1 MQSECVRSRSY
12 ESINT
17 KVTRVDDLEKLLH
30 IQFVFLK
37 KLFESSITNWDAVKT
52 RTLLWLYRRQMFL
65 PCVITF
71 MYIDLK
77 LGLFSRVGPV
87 FIVVY

>member
-1 MQSECVRSRSY
+1 
-12 ESINT
+12 
-17 KVTRVDDLEKLLH
+17 
-30 IQFVFLK
+30 
-37 KLFESSITNWDAVKT
+37 
-52 RTLLWLYRRQMFL
+52 MFL